1 MLAIIFVI
9 AALVSSMKGRSS
21 MRLGEPSA
29 HAGNTATTA
38 ASDTDPASSKR
49 AKMRRALVQG
59 FVARG
64 SAGGRDRGGGR
75 IMVFM
80 VFSIVHCAIEPDRW
94 NDRPAQGRQCP
105 ALKCN
110 IGTDD

>member
-1 MLAIIFVI
+1 
-9 AALVSSMKGRSS
+9 
-21 MRLGEPSA
+21 
-29 HAGNTATTA
+29 
-38 ASDTDPASSKR
+38 
-49 AKMRRALVQG
+49 
-59 FVARG
+59 
-64 SAGGRDRGGGR
+64 
-75 IMVFM
+75 MVFM